1 MANTIEVKVP
11 DIGMDKAPVIEVMVS
26 AGDTVEKEQGLVTL
40 ESDKATMEVPA
51 SAAGTVKEVKVSEG
65 DDVSEG
71 TVIVVLEA
79 TGEAGASSDGDKSAK
94 SDESGKSD
102 TDKQDNTGAKSTKGD
117 KDKQNDKTGKSE
129 ASERGGQDKSE
140 RKAPKGV
147 ADSGK
152 KADIECQVVV
162 LGSGPGGYSAAFR
175 AADLGLDTV
184 LVERYDTLGGV
195 CLNVGCIPSKAL
207 LHAAAV
213 IDEAESMAAHGVS
226 FGKPKLDLDKLRK
239 FKQKVV
245 GQLTGG
251 LDGMAKKRKV
261 KTVTGTGTFVS
272 PHELEVE
279 GKDGKKLIR
288 FEKAIIAAG
297 SQSLKLPGFPWDDP
311 RVMDSTG
318 ALELADVPKKLLVVG
333 GGIIGL
339 EMATVYAA
347 LGSEITVVELADQL
361 MPGADADLVK
371 PLAKRLGKQVKG
383 IHLKTKVVEA
393 KAQKNGIKVEFEGE
407 SIPETKIFDRVLVA
421 VGRSANGNR
430 IGAEAAGV
438 SVSERGLIDVD
449 SQMRTNV
456 EHIFAIGDI
465 VGQPMLAHKATHEA
479 HVAAEV
485 CAGEKA
491 HFDAR
496 VIPSVAF
503 TNPEVAWVG
512 VTERQAKADGLDIEV
527 ARFPWAASG
536 RAIGIDRTEGF
547 TKLIFNKKTQRIV
560 GAGIVGVSAGD
571 LISELALAIEMDC
584 EAADIALTI
593 HPHPTLGES
602 VGLAAEVHEGTVT
615 DLYAPKKKA

>member
-1 MANTIEVKVP
+1 MAKTIEIKVP
-11 DIGMDKAPVIEVMVS
+11 DVGMDNVPVIEVMVA
-26 AGDTVEKEQGLVTL
+26 AGDSVAKEQGLITL
-40 ESDKATMEVPA
+40 ESDKATMEVP
-51 SAAGTVKEVKVSEG
+51 STAAGKVKEVKVSEG
-65 DDVSEG
+65 DEVSEG
-71 TVIVVLEA
+71 TVILVLEA
-79 TGEAGASSDGDKSAK
+79 DDAGAGENKPPSPAGRGNEEEGAPGAK
-94 SDESGKSD
+94 TSGKSEPSPP
-102 TDKQDNTGAKSTKGD
+102 TPLPQGEGSKA
-117 KDKQNDKTGKSE
+117 
-129 ASERGGQDKSE
+129 
-140 RKAPKGV
+140 KAPQG
-147 ADSGK
+147 ASDSGR
-152 KADIECQVVV
+152 KADIECEVVV

-226 FGKPKLDLDKLRK
+226 FGKPKLDLDKLRT
-239 FKQKVV
+239 FKDKVV

-251 LDGMAKKRKV
+251 LAGMAKKRKV
-261 KTVTGTGTFVS
+261 KTVTGTGVFVS
-272 PHELEVE
+272 PHEMEVE
-279 GKDGKKLIR
+279 GKDGKKLVR

-297 SQSLKLPGFPWDDP
+297 SQALKLPGFPWEDE

-318 ALELADVPKKLLVVG
+318 ALELADVPNKMLVVG

-371 PLAKRLGKQVKG
+371 PLAKRLAKQVKG

-393 KAQKNGIKVEFEGE
+393 KAQKNGIKVDFEGE
-407 SIPETKIFDRVLVA
+407 SIPETKIYDRVLVA
-421 VGRSANGNR
+421 VGRSANGNK
-430 IGAEAAGV
+430 IGADKAGV
-438 SVSERGLIDVD
+438 AVSGRGLIDVD

-456 EHIFAIGDI
+456 GHIFAIGDI

-512 VTERQAKADGLDIEV
+512 VTERQAKADGLEIEV
-527 ARFPWAASG
+527 AKFPWAASG

-547 TKLIFNKKTQRIV
+547 TKLVFNKKTRRIV
-560 GAGIVGVSAGD
+560 GAGIVGVNAGD
-571 LISELALAIEMDC
+571 MIGELALAIEMDC

-602 VGLAAEVHEGTVT
+602 IGLAAEVHEGTVT
-615 DLYAPKKKA
+615 DLYVPGKKA